1 MSHLTPQENKTV
13 EHHIEKAQD
22 IHSKLPEG
30 HHDIIGKHDEHLS
43 TYINK
48 TVRTG
53 EKPSTAGLKAHIA
66 SRMGNE
72 VDKVKTDKSKATKT
86 AHMNAAL
93 AHHDTHEKHFKAA
106 LDIHHHVQA
115 AKDILTKG
123 LHKAQETSNPMQQSI
138 EGKKTDPEGYV
149 VQHEGE
155 ITKMVNR
162 GEFAKA
168 NFNKPKTWVKT
179 P

>member
-1 MSHLTPQENKTV
+1 MSHLTPQEDKAV
-13 EHHIEKAQD
+13 ETHLAKAQD
-22 IHSKLPEG
+22 IHNKLPEG
-30 HHDIIGKHDEHLS
+30 HHDIIGKHDDHMS

-53 EKPSTAGLKAHIA
+53 EKPSTAGLRAHIEQ
-66 SRMGNE
+66 RMGNE
-72 VDKVKTDKSKATKT
+72 VDKVKTDKAKATKT
-86 AHMNAAL
+86 ANMNAVL
-93 AHHDTHEKHFKAA
+93 AHHDTHESHFAKA
-106 LDIHHHVQA
+106 LQIHHHVQA
-115 AKDILTKG
+115 AKDILTRG

-149 VQHEGE
+149 VQHKGE
-155 ITKMVNR
+155 IIKAVKR
-162 GEFAKA
+162 EVFSQA

>member
-1 MSHLTPQENKTV
+1 MSHLSPSEDKAV
-13 EHHIEKAQD
+13 ETHLTKAEA
-22 IHSKLPEG
+22 IHNKLPPT
-30 HHDIIGKHDEHLS
+30 HHDIIGKHSEHFD

-53 EKPSTAGLKAHIA
+53 EKPSTSGLRSHIHD
-66 SRMGNE
+66 RLKKE
-72 VDKVKTDKSKATKT
+72 VDKVVTPAAKERKT
-86 AHMNAAL
+86 ATMNDAL
-93 AHHDTHEKHFKAA
+93 AHHDTHEKHFQHA

-123 LHKAQETSNPMQQSI
+123 LHKAQSSTNPMSQSI

-149 VQHEGE
+149 VQHKGK

-162 GEFAKA
+162 AEFSQA
-168 NFNKPKTWVKT
+168 NFNKPKDWVK
-179 P
+179 

>member
-1 MSHLTPQENKTV
+1 MSHLTPQQDKAV
-13 EHHIEKAQD
+13 EQHIKKAED
-22 IHSKLPEG
+22 IHNKLPEG

-53 EKPSTAGLKAHIA
+53 EKPSTAGLRAHIEQ
-66 SRMGNE
+66 RMGNE
-72 VDKVKTDKSKATKT
+72 VDKVKTDKAKAIKT
-86 AHMNAAL
+86 ANMNAAL
-93 AHHDTHEKHFKAA
+93 AHHDTYESHFAKA
-106 LDIHHHVQA
+106 LQIHYHVQA
-115 AKDILTKG
+115 AKDILTRG

-149 VQHEGE
+149 VQHEGQ

-162 GEFAKA
+162 GEFARA
-168 NFNKPKTWVKT
+168 NFNKDKTWLKT

>member
-1 MSHLTPQENKTV
+1 
-13 EHHIEKAQD
+13 
-22 IHSKLPEG
+22 
-30 HHDIIGKHDEHLS
+30 
-43 TYINK
+43 
-48 TVRTG
+48 
-53 EKPSTAGLKAHIA
+53 
-66 SRMGNE
+66 MGNE

-93 AHHDTHEKHFKAA
+93 AHHDTHGNHFAKA
-106 LDIHHHVQA
+106 LQIHHHVQA

-149 VQHEGE
+149 VQHQGQ

-168 NFNKPKTWVKT
+168 NFNKPKTWLKT

>member
-1 MSHLTPQENKTV
+1 MSHLTPEENKAV
-13 EHHIEKAQD
+13 EHHLAKAEE
-22 IHSKLPEG
+22 IHNKLPAE
-30 HHDIIGKHDEHLS
+30 HHDIVNRHDDHFS

-53 EKPSTAGLKAHIA
+53 DKPSTKGLRAHIA
-66 SRMGNE
+66 DRMGKE
-72 VDKVKTDKSKATKT
+72 VDKVKTDAAKAKKT
-86 AHMNAAL
+86 EAMNNAL
-93 AHHDTHEKHFKAA
+93 AHHDVHEKHFQHA

-123 LHKAQETSNPMQQSI
+123 LHKAQQSTNPMSQSI

-149 VQHEGE
+149 VQHKGK

-162 GEFAKA
+162 KEFSQA
-168 NFNKPKTWVKT
+168 NFNKPKDWVK
-179 P
+179 